1 MYLKEDVVVRQEIK
15 KSRFIGV
22 LTRAKSIEEFK
33 AFIAKLKK
41 DYPQATHY
49 CSACKIGNITH
60 SSDDGEPAGTA
71 GRPMLDILLGQEAD
85 EIGAVVIRYFGGTLL
100 GKGGLVRAY
109 SSTVTL
115 ALNQAEFIEA
125 RILGLYELSTDYA
138 LAGRVE
144 AALRSLGVE
153 DLQASYGQQA
163 LFTFLALEDP
173 NPFLS
178 QKFSGQVQAKLLQ
191 ECKLER

>member
-1 MYLKEDVVVRQEIK
+1 MYLKEDVIVKQEIK
-15 KSRFIGV
+15 KSRFIGI
-22 LTRAKSIEEFK
+22 LTRVKSIEDFK

-41 DYPQATHY
+41 EYPQATHY
-49 CSACKIGNITH
+49 CSACKIGNTTH

-71 GRPMLDILLGQEAD
+71 GRPMLDVLLGHQAD

-109 SSTVTL
+109 SSTTAL
-115 ALNQAEFIEA
+115 ALEEAEFLEA
-125 RILGLYELSTDYA
+125 QLLGLYELSTDYG

-144 AALRSLGVE
+144 AALRTLGVE
-153 DLQASYGQQA
+153 DLQVSYGQQA
-163 LFTFLALEDP
+163 LFTFLFSEDP
-173 NPFLS
+173 NTFLS

-191 ECKLER
+191 ECQLER

>member
-1 MYLKEDVVVRQEIK
+1 MYLKEDVVVKQEIK
-15 KSRFIGV
+15 KSRFIGI
-22 LTRAKSIEEFK
+22 LTRVKSVEEFK

-49 CSACKIGNITH
+49 CSACKIGNTTH

-71 GRPMLDILLGQEAD
+71 GRPMLDVLLGQESD

-109 SSTVTL
+109 SSTTAL
-115 ALNQAEFIEA
+115 ALAQAEFIEA
-125 RILGLYELSTDYA
+125 KILGLYELSTDYA

-144 AALRSLGVE
+144 AALRSLEVE

-173 NPFLS
+173 NPFLA

-191 ECKLER
+191 KCELER

>member
-1 MYLKEDVVVRQEIK
+1 MYLKEDVVVKQEIK
-15 KSRFIGV
+15 KSRFIGI
-22 LTRAKSIEEFK
+22 LTRVKSIEEFK
-33 AFIAKLKK
+33 SFIAKLKK

-49 CSACKIGNITH
+49 CSACKIGNTTH

-71 GRPMLDILLGQEAD
+71 GRPILDVLLGQEAD

-109 SSTVTL
+109 SSTTAL
-115 ALNQAEFIEA
+115 ALDQAKFIEA
-125 RILGLYELSTDYA
+125 QILGLYELSTDYA

-144 AALRSLGVE
+144 AALRSLRVE

-178 QKFSGQVQAKLLQ
+178 QKFSGQVQAKLLH
-191 ECKLER
+191 ECELER